1 MKKVFV
7 IGWNSLTRLVRERS
21 NVFFVFILPM
31 LLVLVLGAAFGG
43 TNDPRVGI
51 VSVDA
56 GELGDD
62 LVGRIEAAQGVDVR
76 AWDSREDVI
85 LAVERG
91 QLEVGLIIPEG
102 FDETLRAGEEVTIE
116 FVAQPEQDARAL
128 RNTIESAVTEQGA
141 LLRAAAFAEEQV
153 DAGFSDALDSATQL
167 AEESERVT
175 IEQDS
180 VGEPFVFDQM
190 GQFELGA
197 YSQLLLFVFLTSLT
211 GSTALIQSRQL
222 GVSRRMVSTP
232 TRIGQILAGEG
243 LGRFLVA
250 MVQGIFIM
258 AGTAIAFGV
267 DWGDWPGAIAILV
280 VFAFGAAG
288 VAMLMGATF
297 SNDQQAGG
305 VGVLVGIGLAALGG
319 AMLPL
324 SIMKIFSPTLWQV
337 AHVSPHAWGIEAFEE
352 LILYD
357 GTILDI
363 WLELAVLGTF
373 AIIVFALATWRLRI
387 AITR

>member
-1 MKKVFV
+1 MKKVLV
-7 IGWNSLTRLVRERS
+7 IGWTSLTRLVRERS

-31 LLVLVLGAAFGG
+31 LLVLVLGAVFGG
-43 TNDPRVGI
+43 SSDPRVGV
-51 VSVDA
+51 VSTDA
-56 GELGDD
+56 GEIGDD
-62 LVGRIEAAQGVDVR
+62 LVGRLEAAGGMEVT
-76 AWDSREDVI
+76 AWETRDEVI

-91 QLEVGLIIPEG
+91 QLEVGLIIPDG
-102 FDETLRAGEEVTIE
+102 FDDSLRAGEEMTID
-116 FVAQPEQDARAL
+116 FVAQPDQDAQAL

-141 LLRAAAFAEEQV
+141 LLRAATFAEEQV
-153 DAGFSDALDSATQL
+153 GADFSEALDTAREL
-167 AEESERVT
+167 AEDSEPLT
-175 IEQDS
+175 IEQGS
-180 VGEPFVFDQM
+180 VGEPFIFDQLGM
-190 GQFELGA
+190 FELGA
-197 YSQLLLFVFLTSLT
+197 YSQLLLFVFITSLT

-232 TRIGQILAGEG
+232 TPIWEILAGEG

-280 VFAFGAAG
+280 VFSLGAAG
-288 VAMLMGATF
+288 VAMLMGAVF

-337 AHVSPHAWGIEAFEE
+337 AHISPHAWGIEAFEE
-352 LILYD
+352 LILYN

-363 WLELAVLGTF
+363 WLELLVLGTF
-373 AIIVFALATWRLRI
+373 AIVVFALATWRLRI
-387 AITR
+387 AITS